1 MHIFKMGERVD
12 GNITCDIHIFYS
24 LENQGTNLHIV
35 LLRQA
40 YIFRRLT
47 RPAVVVINA
56 IKHHFLN
63 PAAAA
68 CDQSHGYP
76 SMAGF

>member
-40 YIFRRLT
+40 YIIEQPDQT
-47 RPAVVVINA
+47 RGGG
-56 IKHHFLN
+56 
-63 PAAAA
+63 
-68 CDQSHGYP
+68 GY
-76 SMAGF
+76 